1 MRKIAQTDNEYVHD
15 VPISVSG
22 GIGDYGDISP
32 ASRTIPIH
40 FRIDIEARSWG
51 IKGFTVTI
59 IDTAVQ
65 IPIIVTRWVNDRD
78 AEEEKNILVDL
89 TKLRQNHIQS
99 KGVVSLGEMDIVLEK
114 DFSVNYKISSIE
126 ILS

>member
-15 VPISVSG
+15 VPVSISG
-22 GIGDYGDISP
+22 GLADGDISP
-32 ASRTIPIH
+32 SSRTTPIH

-65 IPIIVTRWVNDRD
+65 IPVIVTRWTNNQDVEEDRT
-78 AEEEKNILVDL
+78 ILVDL

-99 KGVVSLGEMDIVLEK
+99 RGVVSLGEMEIVLEK
-114 DFSVNYKISSIE
+114 DFSVNYIMSSIE